1 MPLNTDSIEVS
12 GYPKSGQF
20 FYELERSMSY
30 KCDKCEALILSLR
43 LGYCSN
49 CREPIH
55 IETLPKSKQ
64 QALAADERE
73 YEAMRD
79 RVRAEKDIQQ
89 GVAGVR
95 SIHIGISAGDGWDG

>member
-1 MPLNTDSIEVS
+1 
-12 GYPKSGQF
+12 
-20 FYELERSMSY
+20 MSY

-55 IETLPKSKQ
+55 IETLPESKQ
-64 QALAADERE
+64 QALAAAERE
-73 YEAMRD
+73 YAAMRD

-95 SIHIGISAGDGWDG
+95 SIHIGISAGDGWGG

>member
-1 MPLNTDSIEVS
+1 
-12 GYPKSGQF
+12 
-20 FYELERSMSY
+20 MSY

-64 QALAADERE
+64 QALEQAERE
-73 YEAMRD
+73 YAAMRE
-79 RVRAEKDIQQ
+79 RVRAEKDIHQHDT
-89 GVAGVR
+89 GV
-95 SIHIGISAGDGWDG
+95 SINIGIRGGDI